1 MVANGKGVNVN
12 QFIDNLN
19 SLEPTE
25 AEAAASHGLPED
37 ELSVFSNTQ
46 FFDFDMGR
54 STNIAA
60 TVDDLLMQQEREVQ
74 AKRRRTEGLDDPHH
88 ASGSASGSG
97 AASSSGSAFLFDP
110 QHLQQFSLAG
120 ELAPTSYAGS
130 PSVSGYSTPALG
142 PQGAGSS
149 ASAAVVG
156 MNGVHASPSSHF
168 PPGPVTGSH
177 GRKRSSASPSGSA
190 EAGEESD
197 RARMLAEEDKRRRN
211 TAASARFRIKKK
223 LREQEMERTQRE
235 LQEKV
240 ESLETKIKQLQ
251 MENRWLK
258 NLVVEK
264 NEARDVTDLETLRS
278 RILGK
283 GEDDGAPQKGADG
296 VKSEFSV

>member
-1 MVANGKGVNVN
+1 MVVRGKGVNVN
-12 QFIDNLN
+12 QFIENLN

-25 AEAAASHGLPED
+25 AEAASQALHED

-74 AKRRRTEGLDDPHH
+74 AKRRRTEGLDETPN
-88 ASGSASGSG
+88 SY
-97 AASSSGSAFLFDP
+97 LFDP

-120 ELAPTSYAGS
+120 ELAPTNYAVSHS

-149 ASAAVVG
+149 ASAAAAA
-156 MNGVHASPSSHF
+156 NSSSHSSPSSHF
-168 PPGPVTGSH
+168 PPGAVAGSSH
-177 GRKRSSASPSGSA
+177 RKRKSATQLVNLDVVDD
-190 EAGEESD
+190 GE
-197 RARMLAEEDKRRRN
+197 RARVLAEEDKRRRN

-223 LREQEMERTQRE
+223 LREQEMERTQKE
-235 LQEKV
+235 LQDKV
-240 ESLETKIKQLQ
+240 DQLETKIKQLQ

-283 GEDDGAPQKGADG
+283 GEDLESTIQKGIAIENG

>member
-1 MVANGKGVNVN
+1 MVVRGKGVNVN
-12 QFIDNLN
+12 QFIENLN

-25 AEAAASHGLPED
+25 AEAASQALHED

-74 AKRRRTEGLDDPHH
+74 AKRRRTEGLDETPN
-88 ASGSASGSG
+88 SY
-97 AASSSGSAFLFDP
+97 LFDP

-120 ELAPTSYAGS
+120 ELAPANYTVPHS

-149 ASAAVVG
+149 ASAAAAAISSI
-156 MNGVHASPSSHF
+156 HSSPSSHF
-168 PPGPVTGSH
+168 PPGAVAGSSN
-177 GRKRSSASPSGSA
+177 RKRRSATQLVNLDVVDD
-190 EAGEESD
+190 GEQ
-197 RARMLAEEDKRRRN
+197 ARVLAEEDKRRRN

-223 LREQEMERTQRE
+223 LREQEMERTQKE
-235 LQEKV
+235 LQDKV
-240 ESLETKIKQLQ
+240 DQLETKIKQLQ

-283 GEDDGAPQKGADG
+283 GEDFESTIQKGIAIENG
-296 VKSEFSV
+296 VKSEFSA